1 MLGGLKNVQIIVL
14 GVCVAVAT
22 IFSTLI
28 LSKGVISIKRL
39 TEEII
44 DVTGSAEMDIVSD
57 YIVWTSGFKQ
67 RGPNLKKAYEKL
79 RGDQEKVEQYLIS
92 KGIKKDE
99 IVALPVTTTTL
110 YKKTEEGHSTNDI
123 EGYVVGQKVEVRS
136 SDVEKVTEISRES
149 TELLDQDIQFISSPP
164 EYFYTKIS
172 ELKIEMLARASAN
185 AKERAD
191 RMAQST
197 GNKIGV
203 MRAAKMGT
211 FQINPVNSYDVSWYG
226 NHDTSSYEKKVI
238 SVVHVDFAIEK

>member
-67 RGPNLKKAYEKL
+67 RGTNLKKAYEKL
-79 RGDQEKVEQYLIS
+79 RGDQEKVEQYLLS
-92 KGIKKDE
+92 KGIRKDE
-99 IVALPVTTTTL
+99 IVALPATTTTL

-136 SDVEKVTEISRES
+136 NDVEKVTEISRES

-172 ELKIEMLARASAN
+172 ELKIEMLAKASAN

-203 MRAAKMGT
+203 MRSAKMGT
-211 FQINPVNSYDVSWYG
+211 FQINPINSYDVSWYG

-238 SVVHVDFAIEK
+238 SVVHVNFAIE